1 MYFIMSGEV
10 EVILSNGDSVA
21 TLGKGAQLGEMAIL
35 SPNPS
40 VRGASARNKTDV
52 SYAVLS
58 LQDFKFII
66 AQYPE
71 FGSKIRKKAK
81 ERNSANTAHG
91 VKPSASALLS
101 SDSSNEEDSSIAPKP
116 ADIIEMELM
125 PKK

>member
-1 MYFIMSGEV
+1 MSGEV
-10 EVILSNGDSVA
+10 EVILSNGNSVA

-58 LQDFKFII
+58 LQDFKFIT

-71 FGSKIRKKAK
+71 FGAKIRKKAK
-81 ERNSANTAHG
+81 ERNSANTAQG
-91 VKPSASALLS
+91 VKPSASFMG
-101 SDSSNEEDSSIAPKP
+101 SDSSDAEDSSIAPKP